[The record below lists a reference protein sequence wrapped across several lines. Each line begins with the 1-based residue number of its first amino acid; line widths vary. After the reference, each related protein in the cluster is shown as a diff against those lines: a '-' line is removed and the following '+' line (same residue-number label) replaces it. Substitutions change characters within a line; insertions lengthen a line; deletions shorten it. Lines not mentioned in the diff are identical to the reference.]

1 MPPVMERKVRNYV
14 AVKGTTIERMVF
26 RFLENEVIHRQ
37 KTEAQCRVRRFRD
50 LVARQTRLEGEPYV
64 FHRQDAYEGELL
76 AAAERAG
83 ADTFLSEDLAD
94 GETYCGIKV
103 SNPFK

>member
-1 MPPVMERKVRNYV
+1 MSITIDMPPVMEREVRNYV

-26 RFLENEVIHRQ
+26 RFLENEVVHRQ

-64 FHRQDAYEGELL
+64 FHRQDAYEG
-76 AAAERAG
+76 
-83 ADTFLSEDLAD
+83 DL
-94 GETYCGIKV
+94 G
-103 SNPFK
+103 